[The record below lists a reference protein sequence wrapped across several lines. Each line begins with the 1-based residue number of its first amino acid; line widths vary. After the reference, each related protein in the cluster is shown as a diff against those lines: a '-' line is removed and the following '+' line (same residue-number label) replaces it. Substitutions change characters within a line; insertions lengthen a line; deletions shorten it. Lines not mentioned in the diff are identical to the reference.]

1 MSLARQNSPRI
12 TAVPRVVPL
21 DRTYWGLRSPDV
33 TTAPLESAREL
44 DKVLP
49 ANAFYTHTTAARI
62 LGIPL
67 PARLDNESRTHATLA
82 APDRVPRS
90 RNVIGHGLKMRLGDV
105 VSIDTV
111 LVTGPER
118 TWCDLGGFLSLPEL
132 VAAGDYLVHWQNP
145 FTTPFHLAC
154 AIERLPNRRHVR
166 ILRTAIPYLSDRTDS
181 PPESIVQ
188 VILAAGGFPAPV
200 VTRAITDTYGE
211 FVAHTDFLIEEL
223 GLLLHYRSATVRCAM
238 DDPDA
243 GLPQDD
249 GYLRGL
255 LVMELDADDL
265 RDPGHL
271 IDRIWNYVRTRRTF
285 G

>member
-1 MSLARQNSPRI
+1 MSLARQIPPRL

-33 TTAPLESAREL
+33 TTDPLESARKL

-67 PARLDNESRTHATLA
+67 PPRLDNDPRTHATLA
-82 APDRVPRS
+82 APGRVS
-90 RNVIGHGLKMRLGDV
+90 RTRNIIGHGLKMRLGDLV
-105 VSIDTV
+105 TIDRV

-145 FTTPFHLAC
+145 FTTPFRLAC
-154 AIERLPNRRHVR
+154 AIERLPNRRYVR

-188 VILAAGGFPAPV
+188 VILAAGGFPAAV
-200 VTRAITDTYGE
+200 VTRAISDTYGE

-223 GLLLHYRSATVRCAM
+223 GLLLHYRSANVRSAT
-238 DDPDA
+238 DDPYE

-249 GYLRGL
+249 GQSRHP

-265 RDPGHL
+265 RDPGAL
-271 IDRIWNYVRTRRTF
+271 IDRIWNYVRTRRAF